1 MVGVVTVAPKSRIR
15 FFILKETLVQRSGD
29 LPGVWRSALWKK
41 IYIFK
46 QLKTIKPNE
55 EMNKPGI
62 ECKDAH

>member
-1 MVGVVTVAPKSRIR
+1 VPCG
-15 FFILKETLVQRSGD
+15 
-29 LPGVWRSALWKK
+29 KK
-41 IYIFK
+41 LYIFQ